1 MNESNSKFQKNP
13 FPWLALMTVWSVML
27 ACLCG
32 YIGGCTQ
39 RGKAEDRLHDDR
51 LEAKLKLQAASELE
65 AKSVMELQ
73 KLRKEQK
80 EFEEKQ
86 AKFRA
91 EQNQKA
97 NEAVAKRDSFM
108 KAQAKNSQQAV
119 PDSASPTPS
128 RVILKGSLLKVKDTG
143 RSIFDLDAAKN
154 DKWHNWFARFH
165 YVLEGGEF
173 RTISVSVGELS
184 VIQSE
189 ERIASVETGGSPDV
203 EGVLR
208 SLNYDSPGKHADRKN
223 GDQNRS
229 AQVYVHIPLEEF
241 NKYVELYH
249 ND

>member
-13 FPWLALMTVWSVML
+13 FPWLALMTVWSVLL

-39 RGKAEDRLHDDR
+39 RGKVEDRLHDDR

-65 AKSVMELQ
+65 AKSMMELR
-73 KLRKEQK
+73 KLREEQK
-80 EFEEKQ
+80 VFEEKQ

-108 KAQAKNSQQAV
+108 KAQARQV
-119 PDSASPTPS
+119 PADSSATPG
-128 RVILKGSLLKVKDTG
+128 RIILKGNLLKVKDTG
-143 RSIFDLDAAKN
+143 RSIFDLDGAKN
-154 DKWHNWFARFH
+154 DRWHNWFARFH
-165 YVLEGGEF
+165 YVLEGGELK
-173 RTISVSVGELS
+173 TISVSVGELS
-184 VIQSE
+184 VIKSD
-189 ERIASVETGGSPDV
+189 ERIVSVETGGNPDV
-203 EGVLR
+203 ESVLR
-208 SLNYDSPGKHADRKN
+208 ALNYDSPGKRADRKN

-229 AQVYVHIPLEEF
+229 AQVYVHIPFEEF
-241 NKYVELYH
+241 NKYVELYY